1 MHVVGFYHLVF
12 SFLFPLK
19 LSKLLKE
26 FDSIALSIAPIDV
39 YVMKYLLL
47 AIGAVAILVTGLSTV
62 LNSETAFATQGHG
75 GGSGAQ
81 GGGHGFGEGIGT
93 GGNGGGGG
101 FGSGV
106 DHCGGGGGG
115 SDTSDAHFHSSCD

>member
-1 MHVVGFYHLVF
+1 M
-12 SFLFPLK
+12 SFIQYCN
-19 LSKLLKE
+19 LSKFLIE
-26 FDSIALSIAPIDV
+26 FDSKALSIAPIDV

-62 LNSETAFATQGHG
+62 LNSETAFAAQGHG